1 MENFHDLLM
10 RRRSIRK
17 YTEEEISAEDVKLI
31 LEAALVAPTSKNSR
45 PWYFVTVED
54 KRMLEELAKCK
65 EFGAG
70 SIAKCSLA
78 IAVVVDPMKSE
89 AWVEDASVAATFIQ
103 LQAEA
108 LGLGSC
114 WVQVRGRMRNDE
126 ESADDYVKALLN
138 IPADMVVECII
149 SLGQKGEERKPFN
162 PEKMLWERVHIGE
175 WRPQE

>member
-1 MENFHDLLM
+1 MEKFHELLM

-17 YTEEEISAEDVKLI
+17 YTEDEISAEDVKLI
-31 LEAALVAPTSKNSR
+31 LEAALIAPTSKNSR
-45 PWYFVTVED
+45 PWFFVTIED
-54 KRMLEELAKCK
+54 KRMLEELSKCK

-78 IAVVVDPMKSE
+78 IAVVVDPMMSE
-89 AWVEDASVAATFIQ
+89 AWIEDASVAATFIQ

-114 WVQVRGRMRNDE
+114 WVQVRGRMRDEE
-126 ESADDYVKALLN
+126 ESADDYVKALLS
-138 IPADMVVECII
+138 IPHEMQVECII

>member
-1 MENFHDLLM
+1 MEKFHELLM

-17 YTEEEISAEDVKLI
+17 YTEDEISAEDVKLI

-45 PWYFVTVED
+45 PWFFVTIED
-54 KRMLEELAKCK
+54 KKMLEELSKCK

-78 IAVVVDPMKSE
+78 IAVVVDPMMSE
-89 AWVEDASVAATFIQ
+89 AWIEDASVAATFIQ

-114 WVQVRGRMRNDE
+114 WVQVRGRMRDEE
-126 ESADDYVKALLN
+126 ESADDYVKALLS
-138 IPADMVVECII
+138 IPPEMQVECII

>member
-1 MENFHDLLM
+1 M

-17 YTEEEISAEDVKLI
+17 YTEEEIPAEDVKLI

-54 KRMLEELAKCK
+54 KKMLEELSKCK

-70 SIAKCSLA
+70 SIAKSSLS
-78 IAVVVDPMKSE
+78 IVVLVDPTMSE

-138 IPADMVVECII
+138 IPADMVVECIEKDK
-149 SLGQKGEERKPFN
+149 LLKPI
-162 PEKMLWERVHIGE
+162 E
-175 WRPQE
+175 

>member
-1 MENFHDLLM
+1 MEKFHDLLM

-45 PWYFVTVED
+45 PWYFVTIED
-54 KRMLEELAKCK
+54 KRMLDELSKCK

-78 IAVVVDPMKSE
+78 IAVVVDPMMSE

-108 LGLGSC
+108 LNIGSC
-114 WVQVRGRMRNDE
+114 WVQVRGRMRNDD

-138 IPADMVVECII
+138 IPPDMVVECII
-149 SLGQKGEERKPFN
+149 SLGQKGEEKKPFN

>member
-1 MENFHDLLM
+1 MEKFHDLLM

-45 PWYFVTVED
+45 PWYFVTIED
-54 KRMLEELAKCK
+54 KRMLEELSKCK

-78 IAVVVDPMKSE
+78 IAVVVDPMMSE

-108 LGLGSC
+108 LNLGSC
-114 WVQVRGRMRNDE
+114 WVQVRGRMRNDD

-138 IPADMVVECII
+138 IPPDMVVECII
-149 SLGQKGEERKPFN
+149 SLGQKGEEKKPFN